1 MEEIKVVLIKH
12 PNCGVQYI
20 FRAPEGIPLH
30 VGDYVLCKT
39 KKSNNEIGRCITPAF
54 WINEEQLLTFYGRKF
69 KDLQPVV
76 GKMEIEMF
84 YDKPEEE

>member
-39 KKSNNEIGRCITPAF
+39 NKSNNEIGQCITPAF
-54 WINEEQLLTFYGRKF
+54 WIKEEMLLNFYEWKS

-84 YDKPEEE
+84 YDNPEEE